1 MHRISLT
8 LLLMA
13 AQPAFTFAANFSYTG
28 TFAQDDETRQFNF
41 TLAQPA
47 QVTVRTF
54 SYAGGMNSA
63 GVQIPRGGFDPT
75 LTLFDSKGNYVTVNQ
90 DGGCGAVAADLVT
103 AFCFD
108 SYIQIP
114 LPAGTW
120 QVVLTESENL
130 PNGPT
135 LADSFVYAGTG
146 DFTADPYG
154 PSDQGFWDY
163 FPNQRTGAYAV
174 DIIGADASQ
183 TPLNPQVAG
192 LLNAGSYLAGDA
204 APNTILS
211 LFDSQLNADSS
222 VTASVAGLPAQ
233 ILYAGPTQINFV
245 IPPNVTPATGVA
257 LEILRGHDLLL
268 STQINITDAFPALFT
283 STEMGTGQVAAINV
297 VGSGAV
303 SYNGANP
310 PAAPAARGSYIELFG
325 TGFGAA
331 NPPGSDGLSWLAE
344 SVTATIGGVPAQV
357 TFAGLAPNYTTGL
370 QQINL
375 QIPEDSP
382 TGSAVSIRLQVG
394 SHSTQPST
402 TLAIQ

>member
-13 AQPAFTFAANFSYTG
+13 TQPFYTFAANFSYTG

-41 TLAQPA
+41 TLAQAA

-54 SYAGGMNSA
+54 SYAGGMNAA

-75 LTLFDSKGNYVTVNQ
+75 LTLFDSKGNFVAFNQ

-108 SYIQIP
+108 SYMQIQ
-114 LPAGTW
+114 LPAGSW
-120 QVVLTESENL
+120 QLVLTESENL

-135 LADSFVYAGTG
+135 LADSFVYAGAG
-146 DFTADPYG
+146 DFTSDPNG
-154 PSDQGFWDY
+154 STNPGFWDY
-163 FPNQRTGAYAV
+163 FPNQRTGNYAV

-192 LLNAGSYLAGDA
+192 LLNAGSYISGDA

-211 LFDSQLNADSS
+211 LFDSQINADPT
-222 VTASVAGLPAQ
+222 VTATVAGLPAQ

-245 IPPNVTPATGVA
+245 IPPNATPADGVA
-257 LEILRGHDLLL
+257 LEILRGHDMLL
-268 STQINITDAFPALFT
+268 STQINIVDAFPALFT
-283 STEMGTGQVAAINV
+283 STETGTGQVAAINV
-297 VGSGAV
+297 INSGAV
-303 SYNGANP
+303 SYNGAKS
-310 PAAPAARGSYIELFG
+310 PAARGGYVELFG

-344 SVTATIGGVPAQV
+344 GVTATIGGVPAQV
-357 TFAGLAPNYTTGL
+357 SFAGLAPNYTTGL

-375 QIPEDSP
+375 QIPEDCP
-382 TGSAVSIRLQVG
+382 TGSAISIRLQVG
-394 SHSTQPST
+394 SHNTQAGT